1 MFMPKCNDVIDFA
14 KQNPLIFQSFS
25 IRSYFFCHLF
35 IMLLA
40 CQMKQSFT
48 HLLDHLAP
56 QVLLFDDSFEHE
68 VHFYFS

>member
-1 MFMPKCNDVIDFA
+1 
-14 KQNPLIFQSFS
+14 
-25 IRSYFFCHLF
+25 
-35 IMLLA
+35 MLLA